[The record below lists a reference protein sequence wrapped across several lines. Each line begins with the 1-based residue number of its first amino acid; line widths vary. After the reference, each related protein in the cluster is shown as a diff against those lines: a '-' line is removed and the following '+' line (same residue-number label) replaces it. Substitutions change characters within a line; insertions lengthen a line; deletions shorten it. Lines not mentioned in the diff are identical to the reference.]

1 VLAGERPLVSN
12 RCFKPAWSLRYGS
25 SEKSDLIFA
34 YDRSAIFFGMTDGR
48 KTRGDRSRAIVLD
61 RGVVL
66 ATTKG
71 LNSFSVG
78 ELAERSGIAKANVSV
93 LFGSKA
99 DLQVAIT
106 DLARS
111 RFSERVL
118 DPVRLTPAGL
128 GRLLAL
134 GECWFDYLSD
144 PRLLGGCFFSA
155 AMFELDAQPGA
166 LRDTIRSDMSAW
178 VQAIA
183 AMIADAAQLGQLRGD
198 VDPADEAVAFFSLG
212 ITTNALIQL
221 GVTDEPVLRARRLW
235 NNAIDRMRAVDVT
248 APAKPPTTRKVSK

>member
-1 VLAGERPLVSN
+1 MSSRACPVGER
-12 RCFKPAWSLRYGS
+12 
-25 SEKSDLIFA
+25 SEATKGRKLTYA
-34 YDRSAIFFGMTDGR
+34 YDRSAILFGMSDGR

-61 RGVVL
+61 KGVVL

-71 LNSFSVG
+71 LNSFSIG
-78 ELAERSGIAKANVSV
+78 ELAEQSGIAKANVSV

-118 DPVRLTPAGL
+118 DPVRLAPAGL

-144 PRLLGGCFFSA
+144 PKLLGGCFFSA

-166 LRDTIRSDMSAW
+166 LRDTIGSDMSAW
-178 VQAIA
+178 VHAIA
-183 AMIADAAQLGQLRGD
+183 AMMPTPLNS
-198 VDPADEAVAFFSLG
+198 VSSVA
-212 ITTNALIQL
+212 TLIPPMKPL
-221 GVTDEPVLRARRLW
+221 LSSPSASRR
-235 NNAIDRMRAVDVT
+235 
-248 APAKPPTTRKVSK
+248 TR